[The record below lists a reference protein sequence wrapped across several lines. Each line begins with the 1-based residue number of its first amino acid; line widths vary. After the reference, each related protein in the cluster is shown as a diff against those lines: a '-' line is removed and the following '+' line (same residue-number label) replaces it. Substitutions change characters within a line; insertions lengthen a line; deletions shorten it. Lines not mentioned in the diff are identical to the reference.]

1 MKQLS
6 IIPYSF
12 VQGDY
17 EKYFKLICNKDDG
30 IELVKNGIIPE
41 NMLQTETVPLSIW
54 AKVKLGHTE
63 RTIKTAILLNLY
75 HEGSATT
82 TRPELGK
89 TNYCVGFYMF
99 IHLAG
104 IICKFES
111 Y

>member
-82 TRPELGK
+82 TGK